1 MIEDMFTSK
10 TQWNITKYGLL
21 TMALHGVIPLVD
33 KRLALSEE
41 SEDDEEGATHDVTIN
56 DLTKE
61 KDTTK
66 D

>member
-1 MIEDMFTSK
+1 MIEEMFTSK

-41 SEDDEEGATHDVTIN
+41 SEDDEEGATCDMTISYLN
-56 DLTKE
+56 KE

>member
-1 MIEDMFTSK
+1 
-10 TQWNITKYGLL
+10 
-21 TMALHGVIPLVD
+21 MALHGVIPLVD

-41 SEDDEEGATHDVTIN
+41 SEDDVECATRDVTIS

-61 KDTTK
+61 KDK